1 MHNPLRNKKIFIAG
15 HRGMVGSALVKYFK
29 NQGVERLILVSSKK
43 LNLLNQNKVNK
54 FIKSKKPDV
63 IINCA
68 GKVGGILANS
78 KFPVEFLNINIMIQL
93 NLINAA
99 YKNKIQNFIN
109 LGSSCIYP
117 KKAKQ
122 PIKEDYLLSSSLEKT
137 NEAYALAK
145 IVGLKTCEYFN
156 QQYGTSYL
164 TLMPCNLYGP
174 NDNFNLQNSHFIPA
188 LIKKIVNSKNVKKSK
203 IEIWGT
209 GKAKREVMYV
219 DDLASAI
226 FFILEKKIL
235 KNKKL
240 LKIIKSNP
248 VINLGS
254 GKDFSIKQF
263 AKIICRLSN
272 KKDNLKYNKK
282 YPDGTM
288 RKILDNKVIKS
299 LGWKP
304 KISLEEGLSKTIKW
318 YKENYL

>member
-1 MHNPLRNKKIFIAG
+1 MNNLLKHKKIFIAG
-15 HRGMVGSALVKYFK
+15 HKGMVGSALVRYLEKCGARK
-29 NQGVERLILVSSKK
+29 LILVERKK
-43 LNLLNQNKVNK
+43 LDLLNQDKVYK
-54 FIKSKKPDV
+54 FIKYNKPDIV
-63 IINCA
+63 INCA
-68 GKVGGILANS
+68 GRVGGILANS
-78 KFPVEFLNINIMIQL
+78 NYPVEFLNINIMIQL
-93 NLINAA
+93 NLINSA
-99 YKNKIQNFIN
+99 YQNKIKNFIN

-122 PIKEDYLLSSSLEKT
+122 PIKEDYLLSSSLEET

-145 IVGLKTCEYFN
+145 IIGLKACEYYN

-174 NDNFNLQNSHFIPA
+174 NDNFNLKNSHFVPA
-188 LIKKIVNSKNVKKSK
+188 LIKKIVNSSNRKNSQ

-209 GKAKREVMYV
+209 GRAKREVMYV

-226 FFILEKKIL
+226 IFVAEKKIL

-254 GKDFSIKQF
+254 GKEFSIKQF

-272 KKDNLKYNKK
+272 KKDNLKYNKR

-288 RKILDNKVIKS
+288 RKVLDNKIIKS

-304 KISLEEGLSKTIKW
+304 KTSLEEGLSRTIKW